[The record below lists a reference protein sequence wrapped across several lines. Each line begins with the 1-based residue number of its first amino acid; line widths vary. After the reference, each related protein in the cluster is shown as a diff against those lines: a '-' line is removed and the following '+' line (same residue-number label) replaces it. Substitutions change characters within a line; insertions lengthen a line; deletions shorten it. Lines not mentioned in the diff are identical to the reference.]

1 MDLDFSEEQTLLADA
16 VNGYLTG
23 AYDLDARRRAV
34 ASEAGWRPEVWKA
47 LAEDLGVLGALI
59 PEEAGGL
66 GGGGVEAMIVMR
78 AIGRSLALEPYLE
91 TAVLGV
97 GLLKRAGGERAE
109 ALMTAI
115 AEGQAVVAFAH
126 EEAAGRHA
134 LLRVETTAR
143 REGEGW
149 RLDGAKAVVSAAP
162 WASHLIVSAR
172 TSGAATDESGIGL
185 FLIDVAQASS
195 RAGEGLSIRPYPT
208 VDGRRAGEVAMDGLI
223 LPADALLTEDAFEA
237 VIAPALD
244 EAVAAQCAE
253 AVGVLS
259 QLHDQTLDYV
269 KQRKQ
274 FGRPIGQFQVLQH
287 RLADTFAAVELA
299 TSLTYMATLHLD
311 APAAERAR
319 AASAAKVGVARAL
332 RFVGQA
338 AVQTHG
344 GIGMTDELALS
355 HYFKRA
361 SVIEQQL
368 GGVEPHLRRFIALTE
383 PSTLEPE
390 GSLIDV

>member
-23 AYDLDARRRAV
+23 AYDLDTRRGAV

-47 LAEDLGVLGALI
+47 LAEELGVLGALI

-97 GLLKRAGGERAE
+97 GLLKRSGGEGAE

-115 AEGQAVVAFAH
+115 AEGHAVVAFAH

-143 REGEGW
+143 REGDGW

-162 WASHLIVSAR
+162 WATHLIVSAR
-172 TSGAATDESGIGL
+172 TSGGATDEAGIGL
-185 FLIDVAQASS
+185 FLIEVAT
-195 RAGEGLSIRPYPT
+195 AGEGLSIRPYPT
-208 VDGRRAGEVAMDGLI
+208 VDGRRAAEVAFDGLI
-223 LPADALLTEDAFEA
+223 LPADALLAEDAFEA

-269 KQRKQ
+269 QQRKQ

-319 AASAAKVGVARAL
+319 MASAAKVGVARAL
-332 RFVGQA
+332 RFVSQA

-368 GGVEPHLRRFIALTE
+368 GGVEPHLRRFIALT
-383 PSTLEPE
+383 PASTADLD
-390 GSLIDV
+390 GGLVDA

>member
-16 VNGYLTG
+16 VNGYLAG
-23 AYDLDARRRAV
+23 AYDLEARRRAV
-34 ASEAGWRPEVWKA
+34 ASKAGWRPEVWKA
-47 LAEDLGVLGALI
+47 LAEDLGVLGALV

-109 ALMTAI
+109 TLMTAI
-115 AEGQAVVAFAH
+115 AEGGAVVAFAH

-143 REGEGW
+143 REGDGW

-172 TSGAATDESGIGL
+172 TSGAATDEAWIGL
-185 FLIDVAQASS
+185 FLIDVAA
-195 RAGEGLSIRPYPT
+195 AGEGLSIRPYPT
-208 VDGRRAGEVAMDGLI
+208 VDGRRAAEVAFEGLV
-223 LPADALLTEDAFEA
+223 LPADALLAEDAFNG

-332 RFVGQA
+332 RFVSRA

-368 GGVEPHLRRFIALTE
+368 GGVEPHLRRFIALT
-383 PSTLEPE
+383 PASTAELD
-390 GSLIDV
+390 GGLVDA

>member
-23 AYDLDARRRAV
+23 VYDLDARRGAV
-34 ASEAGWRPEVWKA
+34 TSEAGWRPEVWKA
-47 LAEDLGVLGALI
+47 LAEDLGVLGALV

-97 GLLKRAGGERAE
+97 GLLKRAGGERAG
-109 ALMTAI
+109 ALMASI
-115 AEGQAVVAFAH
+115 AEGGAVVAFAH
-126 EEAAGRHA
+126 DEAAGRHA
-134 LLRVETTAR
+134 LLRVEATAR

-149 RLDGAKAVVSAAP
+149 RLDGAKAVISAAP

-172 TSGAATDESGIGL
+172 ISGAATDEAGIGL
-185 FLIDVAQASS
+185 FLIEVAA
-195 RAGEGLSIRPYPT
+195 AGEGLAIRPYPT
-208 VDGRRAGEVAMDGLI
+208 VDGRRAAEVALDGLI
-223 LPADALLTEDAFEA
+223 LPADALLAEDAFEA

-319 AASAAKVGVARAL
+319 MASAAKVGVARAL
-332 RFVGQA
+332 RFVSQA

-368 GGVEPHLRRFIALTE
+368 GGVEPHLRRFIALT
-383 PSTLEPE
+383 PASTADLD
-390 GSLIDV
+390 GGLVDA

>member
-23 AYDLDARRRAV
+23 VYDLDARRGAV
-34 ASEAGWRPEVWKA
+34 TSEAGWRPEVWKA
-47 LAEDLGVLGALI
+47 LAEDLGVLGALV

-109 ALMTAI
+109 ALMAAV
-115 AEGQAVVAFAH
+115 AEGGAVVAFAH
-126 EEAAGRHA
+126 DEAAGRHA

-143 REGEGW
+143 REGDGW
-149 RLDGAKAVVSAAP
+149 RLDGAKAVISAAP

-172 TSGAATDESGIGL
+172 MSGAATDEAGIGL
-185 FLIDVAQASS
+185 FLIEVAA
-195 RAGEGLSIRPYPT
+195 AGEGLAIRPYPT
-208 VDGRRAGEVAMDGLI
+208 VDGRRAAEVAVDGLVV
-223 LPADALLTEDAFEA
+223 PDDALLAEDAFDA

-319 AASAAKVGVARAL
+319 MASAAKVGVARAL
-332 RFVGQA
+332 RFVSQA

-368 GGVEPHLRRFIALTE
+368 GGVEPHLRRFIALTPE
-383 PSTLEPE
+383 STAELD
-390 GSLIDV
+390 GGLVDA

>member
-1 MDLDFSEEQTLLADA
+1 MDFEFSEEQTLLADA

-23 AYDLDARRRAV
+23 AYDLEARRRAV

-47 LAEDLGVLGALI
+47 LAEDLGVLGALV
-59 PEEAGGL
+59 PDEAGGL
-66 GGGGVEAMIVMR
+66 DGGGVEAMIVMR
-78 AIGRSLALEPYLE
+78 AIGRALALEPYLE

-97 GLLKRAGGERAE
+97 GLLKRPGGARAE
-109 ALMTAI
+109 ALMVAI

-134 LLRVETTAR
+134 LLKVETTAR
-143 REGEGW
+143 REGDGW

-162 WASHLIVSAR
+162 WATHLIVSAR
-172 TSGAATDESGIGL
+172 ISGAATDETGIGL
-185 FLIDVAQASS
+185 FLVDVVA
-195 RAGEGLSIRPYPT
+195 AGEGLAIRPYPT
-208 VDGRRAGEVAMDGLI
+208 VDGRRAAEIALDGLV
-223 LPADALLTEDAFEA
+223 LSADDLLAAHAFDT

-311 APAAERAR
+311 APATERAR
-319 AASAAKVGVARAL
+319 AVSAAKVGVARAL
-332 RFVGQA
+332 RFVSQA

-361 SVIEQQL
+361 AVIEQQL
-368 GGVEPHLRRFIALTE
+368 GGVEPHLRRFIALT
-383 PSTLEPE
+383 PASTADLD
-390 GSLIDV
+390 GGLVDA

>member
-1 MDLDFSEEQTLLADA
+1 M
-16 VNGYLTG
+16 
-23 AYDLDARRRAV
+23 
-34 ASEAGWRPEVWKA
+34 
-47 LAEDLGVLGALI
+47 GALI
-59 PEEAGGL
+59 PEDAGGL

-97 GLLKRAGGERAE
+97 GLLKRAGGARAE
-109 ALMTAI
+109 ALMASI

-126 EEAAGRHA
+126 EEAAGRHT

-143 REGEGW
+143 RDGDGW

-162 WASHLIVSAR
+162 WATHLIVSAR
-172 TSGAATDESGIGL
+172 TSGSATDEAGIGL
-185 FLIDVAQASS
+185 FLIEVAT
-195 RAGEGLSIRPYPT
+195 AGEGLSIRPYPT
-208 VDGRRAGEVAMDGLI
+208 VDGRRAAEVAFDGLV
-223 LPADALLTEDAFEA
+223 LPADALLAEDAFDG

-319 AASAAKVGVARAL
+319 MASAAKVGVARAL
-332 RFVGQA
+332 RLVSQA

-368 GGVEPHLRRFIALTE
+368 GGVEPHLRRFIALT
-383 PSTLEPE
+383 PASTAELD
-390 GSLIDV
+390 GGLVDA

>member
-16 VNGYLTG
+16 VNGYLAA
-23 AYDLDARRRAV
+23 AYDLEARRRAV

-47 LAEDLGVLGALI
+47 LAEDLGVLGALV

-97 GLLKRAGGERAE
+97 GLLKRSGGERAE

-143 REGEGW
+143 REGDGW

-172 TSGAATDESGIGL
+172 MSGGATDEAGIGL
-185 FLIDVAQASS
+185 FLIEVAV
-195 RAGEGLSIRPYPT
+195 AGEGLSIRPYPT
-208 VDGRRAGEVAMDGLI
+208 VDGRRAAEVAFDGLV
-223 LPADALLTEDAFEA
+223 LPADALLAEDAFNG

-319 AASAAKVGVARAL
+319 MASAAKVGVARAL
-332 RFVGQA
+332 RFVSQA

-368 GGVEPHLRRFIALTE
+368 GGVEPHLRRFIALT
-383 PSTLEPE
+383 PGSTADLD
-390 GSLIDV
+390 GGLVDA

>member
-1 MDLDFSEEQTLLADA
+1 MDFEFSEEQTLLADA

-23 AYDLDARRRAV
+23 AYDLEARRRAV

-47 LAEDLGVLGALI
+47 LAEDLGVLGALV

-78 AIGRSLALEPYLE
+78 AIGRALALEPYLE

-97 GLLKRAGGERAE
+97 GLLKRAGGTRAE
-109 ALMTAI
+109 ALMAAI

-134 LLRVETTAR
+134 LLRVDTTAR
-143 REGEGW
+143 HEGDGW

-172 TSGAATDESGIGL
+172 ISGAATDEMGIGL
-185 FLIDVAQASS
+185 FLIDVAA
-195 RAGEGLSIRPYPT
+195 AGEGLAIRPYPT
-208 VDGRRAGEVAMDGLI
+208 VDGRRAAEIALDGLT
-223 LPADALLTEDAFEA
+223 LAADDLLVAHAFDT

-311 APAAERAR
+311 APATERAR
-319 AASAAKVGVARAL
+319 AISAAKVGVARAL
-332 RFVGQA
+332 RFVSQA

-368 GGVEPHLRRFIALTE
+368 GGVEPHLRRFIALT
-383 PSTLEPE
+383 PASTADLD
-390 GSLIDV
+390 GGLVDA

>member
-1 MDLDFSEEQTLLADA
+1 MDFEFSEEQTLLADA

-23 AYDLDARRRAV
+23 AYDLEARRRAV

-47 LAEDLGVLGALI
+47 LAEDLGVLGALV
-59 PEEAGGL
+59 PDEAGGL
-66 GGGGVEAMIVMR
+66 DGGGVEAMIVMR
-78 AIGRSLALEPYLE
+78 AIGRALALEPYLE

-97 GLLKRAGGERAE
+97 GLLKRAGGARAE
-109 ALMTAI
+109 ALMVAI

-134 LLRVETTAR
+134 LLKVETTAR
-143 REGEGW
+143 REGDGW

-162 WASHLIVSAR
+162 WATHLIVSAR
-172 TSGAATDESGIGL
+172 ISGAATDETGIGL
-185 FLIDVAQASS
+185 FLVDVVA
-195 RAGEGLSIRPYPT
+195 AGEGLAIRPYPT
-208 VDGRRAGEVAMDGLI
+208 VDGRRAAEIALDGLV
-223 LPADALLTEDAFEA
+223 LSADDLLAAHAFDT

-311 APAAERAR
+311 APATERAR
-319 AASAAKVGVARAL
+319 AVSAAKVGVARAL
-332 RFVGQA
+332 RFVSQA

-361 SVIEQQL
+361 AVIEQQL
-368 GGVEPHLRRFIALTE
+368 GGVEPHLRRFIALT
-383 PSTLEPE
+383 PASTADLD
-390 GSLIDV
+390 GGLVDA

>member
-1 MDLDFSEEQTLLADA
+1 MDFEFSEEQTLLADA

-23 AYDLDARRRAV
+23 AYDLEARRRAV
-34 ASEAGWRPEVWKA
+34 ASDAGWRPEVWKA
-47 LAEDLGVLGALI
+47 LAEELGVLGALV

-78 AIGRSLALEPYLE
+78 AIGRALALEPYLE

-97 GLLKRAGGERAE
+97 GLLKRAGGAQAE
-109 ALMTAI
+109 ALMATI
-115 AEGQAVVAFAH
+115 AEGQAIVAFAH

-143 REGEGW
+143 REGDGW

-172 TSGAATDESGIGL
+172 TSGAATDEAGIGL
-185 FLIDVAQASS
+185 FLIDVAS
-195 RAGEGLSIRPYPT
+195 AGEGLSIRAYPT
-208 VDGRRAGEVAMDGLI
+208 VDGRRAAEVAFDGLV
-223 LPADALLTEDAFEA
+223 LPADALLGEDAFDG

-244 EAVAAQCAE
+244 EAVAGQCAE

-311 APAAERAR
+311 APAAQRAR
-319 AASAAKVGVARAL
+319 AVSAAKVGVARAL
-332 RFVGQA
+332 RFVSQA

-368 GGVEPHLRRFIALTE
+368 GGIEPHLRRFISLT
-383 PSTLEPE
+383 PASTADLD
-390 GSLIDV
+390 GGLVDA